1 MAHSRA
7 AGKPGCRLTEVCGA
21 PGAVG
26 GGGPRC
32 GTTPLGARGRG
43 RVAHCRP
50 PEGWRQVSF
59 WTLQPCS
66 LCPGGGDTCAPRG
79 ITCLGHHPRFPTCL
93 LHTATSS
100 ASHVTDLRSQEG
112 SLDPGPQADGTQTR
126 TQTWAPAGV
135 AAPAPSPCRVSA
147 LSLGLGVGAEVS
159 LCWAPGAP
167 AGSGSLPGGGP
178 SPCSSRFPSKWL
190 IWG

>member
-1 MAHSRA
+1 M
-7 AGKPGCRLTEVCGA
+7 E
-21 PGAVG
+21 
-26 GGGPRC
+26 GGP
-32 GTTPLGARGRG
+32 GVGRLLLAPEAEAAWLIAAHPKAGG
-43 RVAHCRP
+43 RSP
-50 PEGWRQVSF
+50 FG
-59 WTLQPCS
+59 PCS
-66 LCPGGGDTCAPRG
+66 LALCALAVETRVPRGG
-79 ITCLGHHPRFPTCL
+79 ITCPGHHPRFPTCL

-100 ASHVTDLRSQEG
+100 ASHVTDLRPQEG

-126 TQTWAPAGV
+126 TQTWAPACV